1 MNNQLFEQE
10 IRKQQVSAGVWA
22 FVGIYQVI
30 FGLAVGINW
39 FFLFLGVA
47 VIGIYNLRVTYIRI
61 KNIRFFRENPQ
72 ALFPYCEKNK
82 RSFKRAMIWNLVLV
96 FFGIIGWVFAV
107 YALPA
112 MIGGIFGGIWDY
124 AFVAHVISHPDEH
137 KMV

>member
-61 KNIRFFRENPQ
+61 KNIRFFQRESTSIVPI
-72 ALFPYCEKNK
+72 LRKE
-82 RSFKRAMIWNLVLV
+82 
-96 FFGIIGWVFAV
+96 
-107 YALPA
+107 
-112 MIGGIFGGIWDY
+112 
-124 AFVAHVISHPDEH
+124 
-137 KMV
+137 